1 MTCYFRHLKGVF
13 EKAGIQV
20 TPENKKEIDR
30 MIHNIVNVEY
40 KNCPDTWRQVKT
52 LLQKDETDFVSIL
65 VNAWSKHNLDKLQ
78 HK

>member
-1 MTCYFRHLKGVF
+1 MTCYFRRLKGVF

-52 LLQKDETDFVSIL
+52 LLQKDETEFVSIL
-65 VNAWSKHNLDKLQ
+65 VDAWSKYNVDKLQ

>member
-13 EKAGIQV
+13 EKASIQV

-40 KNCPDTWRQVKT
+40 KNCPDTWRQVKI

-65 VNAWSKHNLDKLQ
+65 VDAWSKHNVDKLQ

>member
-1 MTCYFRHLKGVF
+1 MTCYFRRLKGVF

-65 VNAWSKHNLDKLQ
+65 VDAWSKHNVDKLQ

>member
-20 TPENKKEIDR
+20 TPANKKDIDR
-30 MIHNIVNVEY
+30 IIHNIVNVEY

-52 LLQKDETDFVSIL
+52 LLKEDETDFVSIL
-65 VNAWSKHNLDKLQ
+65 VDAWSKRNVDKLQ

>member
-65 VNAWSKHNLDKLQ
+65 VDAWSKHNVDKLQ
-78 HK
+78 NK

>member
-1 MTCYFRHLKGVF
+1 MTCYFRHLKRVF

-40 KNCPDTWRQVKT
+40 KNCPDTWRQVKI

-65 VNAWSKHNLDKLQ
+65 VDAWSKHNVDKLQ
-78 HK
+78 QK

>member
-1 MTCYFRHLKGVF
+1 MTCYFRRLKGVF

-40 KNCPDTWRQVKT
+40 KNCPDTWRQVKI

-65 VNAWSKHNLDKLQ
+65 VDAWSKHNVDKLQ

>member
-65 VNAWSKHNLDKLQ
+65 VDAWSKHNVDKLQ